1 MLAVEDLLR
10 DNAFVNGHWV
20 SADSG
25 NRFEVTNPADG
36 ATLTSVPDLS
46 PADVV
51 EAIDAARARDRD
63 ETDDEVIGQD
73 DS

>member
-51 EAIDAARARDRD
+51 EAIDAAREAFKP
-63 ETDDEVIGQD
+63 
-73 DS
+73 